1 MKVVIK
7 EKMSDRF
14 RGYIIEWLSTGYL
27 QFTIVFKKTTLLL
40 SKSNHALQ
48 SELNETLRLQYKVS
62 QSLVLSSSWKLNS
75 CYVV

>member
-1 MKVVIK
+1 MAFNRVLTIYHCIQ
-7 EKMSDRF
+7 END
-14 RGYIIEWLSTGYL
+14 
-27 QFTIVFKKTTLLL
+27 FTSL
-40 SKSNHALQ
+40 KSNHALQ